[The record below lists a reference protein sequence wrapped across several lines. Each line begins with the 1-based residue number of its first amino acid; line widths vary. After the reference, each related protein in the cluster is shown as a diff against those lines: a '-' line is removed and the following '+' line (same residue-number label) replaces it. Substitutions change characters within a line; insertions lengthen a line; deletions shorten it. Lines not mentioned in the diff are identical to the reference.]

1 MKPFP
6 MNNAVEILWQ
16 MVPEFLLPG
25 DTAVDA
31 TVGNG
36 RDTEALCRIVGPSG
50 KVYGFD
56 IQTEALERAR
66 SLLEEA
72 VPETPCILIH
82 ESHSALKNH
91 IAHPVDLVLFNLGYL
106 PGGDKR
112 VTTKADTTLEAMTAA
127 LELLKTG
134 GKLAAVLYP
143 GHEAGAEEATAVIEW
158 SSTLNQKKFTSL
170 LLTITNQ
177 INHPPQLLL
186 IEKRG

>member
-16 MVPEFLLPG
+16 LVPGFLLPG
-25 DTAVDA
+25 DSAVDA

-36 RDTEALCRIVGPSG
+36 KDTEALCRIVGPG
-50 KVYGFD
+50 GQVYGFD
-56 IQTEALERAR
+56 IQSEALERAR

-72 VPETPCILIH
+72 VPETPCLLIH
-82 ESHSALKNH
+82 ESHSSLKTH
-91 IAHPVDLVLFNLGYL
+91 ITHPVDLVLFNLGYL
-106 PGGDKR
+106 PGGDKQI
-112 VTTKADTTLEAMTAA
+112 TTKADSTLEAMTAA

-143 GHEAGAEEATAVIEW
+143 GHEAGMAEAKAVIQW
-158 SSTLNQKKFTSL
+158 SSGLNQRLFSSL
-170 LLTITNQ
+170 LLTYTNQ
-177 INHPPQLLL
+177 INNPPQLLL

>member
-16 MVPEFLLPG
+16 LVPGFLLPG

-36 RDTEALCRIVGPSG
+36 RDTEALCRIVGPAG
-50 KVYGFD
+50 QVYGFD

-72 VPETPCILIH
+72 VPETPCILIQ
-82 ESHSALKNH
+82 ECHSSLKNH
-91 IAHPVDLVLFNLGYL
+91 VTQPVDLVLFNLGYL

-112 VTTKADTTLEAMTAA
+112 ITTTADTTLEAMTVA
-127 LELLKTG
+127 LDLLKPG

-143 GHEAGAEEATAVIEW
+143 GHEAGAAEAKAVIQW
-158 SSTLNQKKFTSL
+158 SSGLNQKTFSSL
-170 LLTITNQ
+170 LLSYTNQ
-177 INHPPQLLL
+177 INNPPQLLL
-186 IEKRG
+186 IEKKG